1 MLTMLAAA
9 IPSAD
14 PLPLPAP
21 PWLLWAL
28 LTLTFV
34 LHLVAMNFV
43 LGGSVI
49 AAVSRFRGGDDDLR
63 LAGWLGKLM
72 PTMVATTIT
81 FGVAPLLF
89 VQTLYGRLFFTSSVL
104 MAWFWWAVVPVLIVA
119 YYGTYLLA
127 FRGERLGK
135 GATWIASGVA
145 LLFMAVAFVY
155 TNNMTLMLRADR
167 FLTMYLEDARGV
179 HLNLGDP
186 TLIPR
191 FLHFFLGALAVA
203 GLIVAVYG
211 LAKRRSDE
219 THGLWAVR
227 RGAQWFLVTTVLN
240 LVAGIWW
247 LAALPRDILGRFLF
261 GAAAVWLTLGAV
273 AGFVALLLM
282 VLAAREPEP
291 RRFVHGSVA
300 ATALTLVAM
309 ILSRDEVRR
318 GILTKLAYQPTVWIE
333 PQWGVITIFLVLL
346 IAAAATT
353 IWMATLLLKPR
364 V

>member
-1 MLTMLAAA
+1 MLTLLAAA

-28 LTLTFV
+28 LTITFV

-49 AAVSRFRGGDDDLR
+49 AAVSRIRGGDDDLR
-63 LAGWLGKLM
+63 LARWIGKLM

-127 FRGERLGK
+127 FRGDRLGRD
-135 GATWIASGVA
+135 ATWIASFVA
-145 LLFMAVAFVY
+145 LLFTGVAFVY

-179 HLNLGDP
+179 HLNLSDP

-191 FLHFFLGALAVA
+191 FLHLFLGALAVA

-211 LAKRRSDE
+211 LAKRRADE
-219 THGLWAVR
+219 AHGLWAVR
-227 RGAQWFLVTTVLN
+227 RGAQWFIVTTTLN

-247 LAALPRDILGRFLF
+247 LAALPRDILLRFMS
-261 GAAAVWLTLGAV
+261 GAAAIWLTLGAV
-273 AGFVALLLM
+273 GGFVALLLM

-300 ATALTLVAM
+300 ATGLTLIAM

-318 GILTKLAYQPTVWIE
+318 GVLTKLAYQPAVWIE
-333 PQWGVITIFLVLL
+333 PQWGVISIFVVLL
-346 IAAAATT
+346 VAAAATT